1 MKAHGIHQTQ
11 TSIRDT
17 PIPTR
22 KRKDGRSGS
31 NGKKRKADFL
41 DEDPNDTADDD
52 EGLGQETSK
61 VKEEKSP
68 TKIKKEITAIGD
80 GSDAQYAWQH
90 LKSNEGSPASGPD
103 DKDIF
108 DDYIHSS
115 AFGSSQDQ
123 EDFGVEIAQEHKS
136 GIGDIPNIG
145 LEKTIRESILIV
157 D

>member
-22 KRKDGRSGS
+22 KRKDETSGS
-31 NGKKRKADFL
+31 NRKKRKADFL
-41 DEDPNDTADDD
+41 DEDANDTADDD

-61 VKEEKSP
+61 VKEEKAP
-68 TKIKKEITAIGD
+68 TKIKKEITAIED
-80 GSDAQYAWQH
+80 DSDAQYPWQH
-90 LKSNEGSPASGPD
+90 LKSKEGSPASRPD
-103 DKDIF
+103 DNDIF
-108 DDYIHSS
+108 NDYIHSS

-123 EDFGVEIAQEHKS
+123 EGFGVEIAQEHKS
-136 GIGDIPNIG
+136 CMGDIPNIG
-145 LEKTIRESILIV
+145 PENTIRESILIV